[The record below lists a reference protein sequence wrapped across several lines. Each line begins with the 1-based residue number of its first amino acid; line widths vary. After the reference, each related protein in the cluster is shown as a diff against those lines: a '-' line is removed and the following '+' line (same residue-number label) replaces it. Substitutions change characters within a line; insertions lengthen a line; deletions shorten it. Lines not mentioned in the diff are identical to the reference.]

1 MIESNNFIKDNIVKE
16 DCKYILKKINLNKL
30 KNSKVLILGG
40 NSFIAT
46 YMQAILGLINCKITS
61 ISLNKPKGL
70 FKSIYKKYKIKF
82 IQMDLTNGK
91 KLNKILNKKF
101 DYIFHCA
108 SYGQPK
114 KWENNESKTIYLNI
128 NLVKKILEHSV
139 KNKSR
144 ILYLSS
150 AAVYKIPK
158 DKKIVN
164 ENSSLDVGKFPG
176 EIIYANSKII
186 GEQLCKIYKKKYNLP
201 IYIVRPAHTY
211 GPGQDFKDHRFIPQ
225 ILKRA
230 LTEKKIYLLNNGKS
244 VRTWAYIADIIIM
257 LFNIVQYGKSLTYNV
272 SGKNHKSFYE
282 IAKYISKIL
291 NKMSVK
297 IKNKKINYVNPKQT
311 VLKVSSAKYDQ
322 EFKDK
327 KKINILNGLKKLTI
341 WNKEWQKLN

>member
-1 MIESNNFIKDNIVKE
+1 MIESSSFIKDNVVRE
-16 DCKYILKKINLNKL
+16 DCKYILKKTNLKKL
-30 KNSKVLILGG
+30 KNTKVLILGG

-46 YMQAILGLINCKITS
+46 YVQAILGLINCKITS
-61 ISLNKPKGL
+61 ISLNKPRGL
-70 FKSIYKKYKIKF
+70 FKTIYKKYKIKF
-82 IQMDLTNGK
+82 IQMDLTNEE
-91 KLNKILNKKF
+91 KLNKILKKKF

-114 KWENNESKTIYLNI
+114 KWENNEFKTIYLNI
-128 NLVKKILEHSV
+128 NLLKKILDHSV

-144 ILYLSS
+144 ILYFSS
-150 AAVYKIPK
+150 AAVYKISK
-158 DKKIVN
+158 GKKIVN

-282 IAKYISKIL
+282 IAKNISKIL
-291 NKMSVK
+291 NKMPIK
-297 IKNKKINYVNPKQT
+297 IKNKKMNYVNPEQT
-311 VLKVSSAKYDQ
+311 VLKVSSAKYNQ

-327 KKINILNGLKKLTI
+327 KQIDILNGLKRLTK